1 MPLSVEDCV
10 CPIDKCQLV
19 RLSGVLEC
27 RQCGTA
33 FPIER
38 GVPVLINEQNSVFR
52 IPDYTSHQA
61 YAGASGYGGSA
72 DDTRG
77 LRRAYRAFARKLAEA
92 EIPGSHFDAEKYV
105 LARNPHARILVIGSG
120 EREYTGDVT
129 YTDVAFSKGVN
140 FICDAHDLP
149 FAPESF
155 DAVFADAVLEH
166 VCDPQ
171 QCVSE
176 IVRVLK
182 PAGYV
187 MATTPFLQPVHMGA
201 HDFTR
206 FTHLGHRRLFRRF
219 DEIESGM
226 SGGPMYSA
234 IHVFRNLML
243 NVSDRPRV
251 RSLIRLFALLVS
263 YPLRHLDPLF
273 SRTESSY
280 NSACAFY
287 FFGRKRATAIPDR
300 EIIGMF
306 RGR

>member
-1 MPLSVEDCV
+1 V
-10 CPIDKCQLV
+10 
-19 RLSGVLEC
+19 
-27 RQCGTA
+27 
-33 FPIER
+33 
-38 GVPVLINEQNSVFR
+38 
-52 IPDYTSHQA
+52 
-61 YAGASGYGGSA
+61 
-72 DDTRG
+72 
-77 LRRAYRAFARKLAEA
+77 RRAYRAFARKLSEA
-92 EIPGSHFDAEKYV
+92 EIPGSHFDAEKHIV
-105 LARNPHARILVIGSG
+105 ERNPRARILVIGSG
-120 EREYTGDVT
+120 ERQYTGDVT
-129 YTDVAFSKGVN
+129 YTDVAFSRGVH

-149 FAPESF
+149 FRPESF

-171 QCVSE
+171 RCVSE

-182 PAGYV
+182 PDGYV

-234 IHVFRNLML
+234 IHVFRNLVL
-243 NVSDRPRV
+243 SVSDRPRL
-251 RSLIRLFALLVS
+251 RALIRLGALLVT

-273 SRTESSY
+273 SRTESAY

-287 FFGRKRATAIPDR
+287 FFGRKRATAISDR